1 MLMLSRLNT
10 LFIATALI
18 CATPALHAQNMNLD
32 LQPKQDKV
40 LKNSTLWTIHAT
52 CQIHGNES
60 KKMIKIKGNT
70 DGGQVN
76 GKELNVGQ
84 ATSLTVYNDKT
95 VTVTAEPGA
104 QVTIINMSNDPVQA
118 VCST

>member
-1 MLMLSRLNT
+1 MLSRLHT
-10 LFIATALI
+10 LFVATALM
-18 CATPALHAQNMNLD
+18 CSASLVHAQNMNLD

-40 LKNSTLWTIHAT
+40 LSNSTLWTIHAT
-52 CQIHGNES
+52 CQIHGNTN
-60 KKMIKIKGNT
+60 KKTIKIKGNK

-76 GKELNVGQ
+76 GKILGVGK
-84 ATSLTVYNDKT
+84 ATSLTVYSDKT
-95 VTVTAEPGA
+95 VQVTAEPGA